1 MIVILALTYSVIE
14 HIRDQVPEVGGR
26 VLWRYDGL
34 QLTGREKPFVVVEQL
49 TDTNAL
55 LAAGRQDYAE
65 TYALQIAVHARSVDE
80 RSRLS
85 YKVVEALRQ
94 PEIAFYDTSGT
105 QPVMTDQTF
114 VVDVT
119 QIMPMPVA
127 DVENE
132 TDYHRAYIDA
142 EITIYRKNQ
151 DGLNFTQ

>member
-1 MIVILALTYSVIE
+1 MIHALTYSVIE
-14 HIRDQVPEVGGR
+14 HLRDQVPEVGGR

-34 QLTGREKPFVVVEQL
+34 QLTGREKPFIVVEQL
-49 TDTNAL
+49 ADNNAL
-55 LAAGRQDYAE
+55 LAAGRRDYTE

-85 YKVVEALRQ
+85 YNVAQALRQ
-94 PEIAFYDTSGT
+94 PAIPFYDTSGAL
-105 QPVMTDQTF
+105 PVLTELTF

-119 QIMPMPVA
+119 AITPIPVEN
-127 DVENE
+127 VENE

-142 EITIYRKNQ
+142 EITIYRTNY